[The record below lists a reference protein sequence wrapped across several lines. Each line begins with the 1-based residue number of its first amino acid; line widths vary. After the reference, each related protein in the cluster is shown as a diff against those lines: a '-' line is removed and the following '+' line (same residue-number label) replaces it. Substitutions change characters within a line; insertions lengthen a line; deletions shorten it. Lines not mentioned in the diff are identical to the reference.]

1 LNETL
6 FESEHLTPRAL
17 EWYVDGILGVKER
30 EKAARHLES
39 CPMCREWKEVVDC
52 QRQTGF

>member
-1 LNETL
+1 MNETL